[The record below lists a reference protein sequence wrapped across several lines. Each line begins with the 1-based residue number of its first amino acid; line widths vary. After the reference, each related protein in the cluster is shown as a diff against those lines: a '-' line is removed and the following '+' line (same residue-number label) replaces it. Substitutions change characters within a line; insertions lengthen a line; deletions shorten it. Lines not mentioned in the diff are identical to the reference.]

1 MEPWSD
7 KEVEDFIRQANWFM
21 RGLNE
26 QVHKDFKL
34 DGFSRFD
41 WNQWRGELVFSSGTV
56 PKVVAPFSWGG
67 DSSNASVYAVD
78 KFVTVAERVMSRRHV
93 ALSERARRWLHAA
106 HAARWQVG

>member
-1 MEPWSD
+1 MQFLGTMFGD
-7 KEVEDFIRQANWFM
+7 HAKTAIATRLTTGTVIGAGAN
-21 RGLNE
+21 
-26 QVHKDFKL
+26 
-34 DGFSRFD
+34 
-41 WNQWRGELVFSSGTV
+41 VFATTMV

-67 DSSNASVYAVD
+67 DSGDAPVYAVD